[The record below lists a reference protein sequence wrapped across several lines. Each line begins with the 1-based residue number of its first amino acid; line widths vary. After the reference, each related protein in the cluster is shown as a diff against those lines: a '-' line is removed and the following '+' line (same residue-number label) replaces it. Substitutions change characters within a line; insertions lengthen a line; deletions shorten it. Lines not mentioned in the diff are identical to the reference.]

1 MRNSR
6 PQARDH
12 SKLMFNSWLTAAH
25 QPLTTARWLIAW
37 GWLQRMAAED
47 AWWESLL
54 RKVLRMA
61 AEKGCS
67 SKSLLLFKISSFLYS
82 AWARSLSNLMFC
94 SSDIQNCGKTQSLNV
109 AEQPFRHFVEVE
121 RLLEEERMFVQQVLW
136 HQGEALAK
144 SGGGEEEDRERSY
157 WSSTHVWPRK
167 RSQKGRR
174 NGRREML

>member
-1 MRNSR
+1 
-6 PQARDH
+6 
-12 SKLMFNSWLTAAH
+12 
-25 QPLTTARWLIAW
+25 
-37 GWLQRMAAED
+37 
-47 AWWESLL
+47 
-54 RKVLRMA
+54 MA

-82 AWARSLSNLMFC
+82 AWARSLSNPFFMSC

-121 RLLEEERMFVQQVLW
+121 RLLEECMFVQQVLW

-157 WSSTHVWPRK
+157 SSSTGGWPRK
-167 RSQKGRR
+167 RNQKRRR

>member
-1 MRNSR
+1 MI
-6 PQARDH
+6 
-12 SKLMFNSWLTAAH
+12 
-25 QPLTTARWLIAW
+25 TARWLIAW
-37 GWLQRMAAED
+37 GWLRGWLQRIAAED

-82 AWARSLSNLMFC
+82 AWARSLSNPFFMSC

-109 AEQPFRHFVEVE
+109 CWATLSSFRGSGEAVGGVQC
-121 RLLEEERMFVQQVLW
+121 FVQQVLW

-157 WSSTHVWPRK
+157 SSSTGGWPRK
-167 RSQKGRR
+167 SETKKRRR